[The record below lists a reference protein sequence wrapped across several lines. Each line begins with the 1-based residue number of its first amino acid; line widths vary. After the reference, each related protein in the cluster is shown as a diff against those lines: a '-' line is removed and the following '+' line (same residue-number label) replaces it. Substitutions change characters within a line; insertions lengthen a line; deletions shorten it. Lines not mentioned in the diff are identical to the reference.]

1 MKIRWPDA
9 KFRGESASDVQKS
22 LAPQKLGK
30 KRKKLFSYRKS
41 NKNAIFFSRS
51 EVGTPIFSR
60 GKSARRVFRAEGR
73 RGDFSCGRSEPVET
87 YRQCF
92 DARPARPNLG
102 LAGRTIP
109 VTNHTFKDIRN
120 LAAMA
125 KNIIGQQLVQQKQV
139 GQELNG
145 VS

>member
-41 NKNAIFFSRS
+41 NKNAIFFSRR

-60 GKSARRVFRAEGR
+60 GKSARRVFRAGGR
-73 RGDFSCGRSEPVET
+73 RGDFFVRKV
-87 YRQCF
+87 R
-92 DARPARPNLG
+92 ARRDVPPPLLR
-102 LAGRTIP
+102 
-109 VTNHTFKDIRN
+109 IRE
-120 LAAMA
+120 AA
-125 KNIIGQQLVQQKQV
+125 
-139 GQELNG
+139 
-145 VS
+145 